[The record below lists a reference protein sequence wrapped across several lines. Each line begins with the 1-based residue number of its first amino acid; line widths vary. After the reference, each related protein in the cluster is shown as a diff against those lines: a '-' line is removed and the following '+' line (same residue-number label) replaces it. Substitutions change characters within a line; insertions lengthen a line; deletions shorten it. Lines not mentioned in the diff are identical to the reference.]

1 MEDQFSYQSCL
12 VLFPFPVIF
21 TPLFLKFSDYN
32 NSTHKCFENQKS
44 TLVWKWTLW
53 ENKWRNKLMSVLLE
67 YLQSWLPDVQCS
79 GCPSSLKF
87 LRVVSQFS
95 EIRGYFKHIIF
106 GAPLEYPKMSLT
118 PTFKILP
125 LIMHQIYLR
134 NYIHSYTTSSVLAPT
149 FHKLSID
156 FIHVFILFFLMK
168 LNTFFSC
175 CAAVLVICTFY
186 TQEANKVHEFSWELS
201 DPLSEVVCVRN
212 VLLQNSGLLTEP
224 SAILVADRPAV
235 HVIQSFS

>member
-1 MEDQFSYQSCL
+1 MFWEPKVNTGVEMDAVREQS
-12 VLFPFPVIF
+12 V
-21 TPLFLKFSDYN
+21 
-32 NSTHKCFENQKS
+32 E
-44 TLVWKWTLW
+44 
-53 ENKWRNKLMSVLLE
+53 WRNKLMSVLLE

-125 LIMHQIYLR
+125 LIMHQNLFEELYPQLYNLISPSTTFSQAFHWL
-134 NYIHSYTTSSVLAPT
+134 HSC
-149 FHKLSID
+149 FHP
-156 FIHVFILFFLMK
+156 FFFFSMK